1 MNAIAEKP
9 AGRARSRAA
18 AALPVQP
25 LIVDRAT
32 AAAKLSVS
40 ERTLE
45 ELVRT
50 GVAPQPRQLSPNR
63 VGWRV
68 RELEEFAASLPV
80 SQVLPPR
87 NTGRRPAS

>member
-1 MNAIAEKP
+1 MNEVIDKP
-9 AGRARSRAA
+9 QRRSRARAA

-32 AAAKLSVS
+32 AAAMLSVS

-50 GVAPQPRQLSPNR
+50 GVAPQPRQLSANR

-68 RELEEFAASLPV
+68 RDLEEFAAGLPA

-87 NTGRRPAS
+87 NTGRRAA